1 MIKARWNT
9 LDTARATLLDRA
21 RDCASLTLPH
31 LLPPLGHTE
40 DMRLPIPWQA
50 HGATCVRNL
59 AGRLALTLFP
69 PNLPFF
75 RFGLAEYLKASDPE
89 LRDTWD
95 MIRDGHRILEKSVT
109 TFFDTHGWRIA
120 TVDAAES
127 LITVGNVLLHRDEF
141 DRMRTIRYDHYVV
154 KRDAMGEPFEIIVK
168 ETKCFATLAS
178 DVQALVLPELKRQG
192 NDPDDRFPIDIYTHV
207 YLNKADNHWY
217 QRQEVFDVPWPGGEG
232 HWPTSDCPWI
242 PLRFTALGNEDYGR
256 GLVELTLGDWRSLES
271 FYIDLAEIAAAMAKI
286 IPLVNPSGL
295 TSIRDITRAGSG
307 VPIPGR
313 ADDITFVNISKL
325 GDVQFMLAMSE
336 RIEQRLG
343 RAFLLNSS
351 IQRQGER
358 VTAEEIKFMA
368 KELEN
373 AFGGTYT
380 LLAED
385 WQLKVVNL
393 ALASL
398 RRDSRFP
405 KVNPQLRPQ
414 VITGIAGLGKDTEM
428 ASIDEFSSR
437 LQLLDPQQRKV
448 KTEAVLRK
456 TADAAGLIPSDV
468 VKTDVELADE
478 LEQAQQAEQ
487 AKTLSPEVVKG
498 LMNPQNPLNKGA
510 LNE

>member
-1 MIKARWNT
+1 
-9 LDTARATLLDRA
+9 
-21 RDCASLTLPH
+21 
-31 LLPPLGHTE
+31 
-40 DMRLPIPWQA
+40 MRLPIPWQA

-75 RFGLAEYLKASDPE
+75 RYGLAEYLKASDPA
-89 LRDTWD
+89 LRSTWD
-95 MIRDGHRILEKSVT
+95 MIRDGHRIIEKSVT

-127 LITVGNVLLHRDEF
+127 LIAVGNILLNRDEM
-141 DRMRTIRYDHYVV
+141 DRMRTIRYDRYVV
-154 KRDAMGEPFEIIVK
+154 KRDAMGEPYEIIVK
-168 ETKCFATLAS
+168 ETKCFTTLPQE
-178 DVQALVLPELKRQG
+178 VQDAILPEVKKQG
-192 NDPDDRFPIDIYTHV
+192 KAPDEKLPIDIYTHV
-207 YLNKADNHWY
+207 YLNREDSHWY
-217 QRQEVFDVPWPGGEG
+217 QRQEVMGVPWAGGEG
-232 HWPTSDCPWI
+232 HWPEADCPWI
-242 PLRFTALGNEDYGR
+242 PLRFTALGGEDYGR

-313 ADDITFVNISKL
+313 ADDITFVNINKL
-325 GDVQFMLAMSE
+325 ADVQFMLAMSE

-385 WQLKVVNL
+385 WQLKIVNL
-393 ALASL
+393 AIASL
-398 RRDSRFP
+398 KRDPRFP
-405 KVNPQLRPQ
+405 KVSPQLRPQ

-428 ASIDEFSSR
+428 SAIDEFASR
-437 LQLLDPQQRKV
+437 LQLLDPQQRNV
-448 KTEAVLRK
+448 KAGAVLRK

-468 VKTDVELADE
+468 VKTDEELADE
-478 LEQAQQAEQ
+478 IAAEQQAATAQ
-487 AKTLSPEVVKG
+487 ALGPEVVKG
-498 LMNPQNPLNKGA
+498 MMDPKNPMNAPQAPGGINQ
-510 LNE
+510 